1 MATAADE
8 AFNSPTS
15 LTLPPSKMYH
25 GTIIINKVLTT
36 KKASCIDA
44 LKIHIDNLLGAA
56 TARVMHSMRVLLDTP
71 EI

>member
-1 MATAADE
+1 METRGGQNNSVQSFTQMLLFPFYYIHARACMATAADE

-36 KKASCIDA
+36 KKAS
-44 LKIHIDNLLGAA
+44 
-56 TARVMHSMRVLLDTP
+56 
-71 EI
+71 